1 MMLDTMYARESLL
14 EYLATSCA
22 ITHEITPNGIGL
34 SFLDNFSNHTA
45 V

>member
-1 MMLDTMYARESLL
+1 MMLDTVYARESLL

-22 ITHEITPNGIGL
+22 ITHEIVLNGTRL

>member
-1 MMLDTMYARESLL
+1 MLDAVYARERLL

-22 ITHEITPNGIGL
+22 ITHEITLKGIRMP
-34 SFLDNFSNHTA
+34 FLVNFSNHTA

>member
-1 MMLDTMYARESLL
+1 MLDAVYARESLL

-22 ITHEITPNGIGL
+22 ITHEISLNGI
-34 SFLDNFSNHTA
+34 SMPFLVNFSNHTA

>member
-1 MMLDTMYARESLL
+1 MMLDTVYAHEMIL

-22 ITHEITPNGIGL
+22 ITHEIALTGYVCP
-34 SFLDNFSNHTA
+34 FLDNFSNHTA